1 MTTTHRESLT
11 TSQPPKTS
19 ETAWR
24 LLYRIGGLV
33 ACIMIALVVVA
44 IVVFLVDP
52 SPTTV
57 IGYFQLFQKN
67 ILMGLLALDLVY
79 MVSQILMGLLLLAV
93 CVALRRANPSLIA
106 IALACGLVA
115 VAVFLTSNPAFG
127 MLSLS
132 SRYAAATSAAQQ
144 AQLEAAGQA
153 IMANFTGTAYVVS
166 YILGSIAVLIISV
179 VMLRSMV
186 FSKGTAV
193 VGLIMG
199 IMGLVPA
206 SFGTVGLIFA
216 FGSLVP
222 TVIWLFLIAPRLLQL
237 GYGGSEDEATLP
249 APA

>member
-1 MTTTHRESLT
+1 MTTTHIESLT
-11 TSQPPKTS
+11 TSQQPKTS
-19 ETAWR
+19 ETAWK
-24 LLYRIGGLV
+24 LLYHIGGVV
-33 ACIMIALVVVA
+33 AYIMIALVVVA

-57 IGYFQLFQKN
+57 IGYFQLFQKS

-106 IALACGLVA
+106 IALAAGLIA

-132 SRYAAATSAAQQ
+132 SHYAAATSAVQQ

-222 TVIWLFLIAPRLLQL
+222 TVIWLFLIARRLLQL
-237 GYGGSEDEATLP
+237 GQSRS
-249 APA
+249 

>member
-1 MTTTHRESLT
+1 MTTTHIESLT
-11 TSQPPKTS
+11 TSQQPKTS
-19 ETAWR
+19 ETAWK
-24 LLYRIGGLV
+24 LLYRIGGVV
-33 ACIMIALVVVA
+33 AYIMIALVVVA

-57 IGYFQLFQKN
+57 IGYFQLFQKS

-106 IALACGLVA
+106 IALAAGLIA

-132 SRYAAATSAAQQ
+132 SHYAAATTAAQRV
-144 AQLEAAGQA
+144 QLEAAGQA

-166 YILGSIAVLIISV
+166 YMLVSISVLIISV
-179 VMLRSMV
+179 VMLRSTI
-186 FSKGTAV
+186 FSKSTAV

-199 IMGLVPA
+199 IMGLIPA

-222 TVIWLFLIAPRLLQL
+222 TVIWLFLIARRLLQL
-237 GYGGSEDEATLP
+237 GQSRS
-249 APA
+249 